1 MDQKQGKAVGGDVA
15 PPPPTGPTGPTAQ
28 ERTVY
33 IIVEERRKRKKKNKG
48 KRGSSRA
55 ARRVEDIER
64 DLSRA
69 VRRVAR
75 GGHFGAN
82 RYIRRRNRSARR
94 RRDGALVDFCKNVAR
109 GASKATRVSSPALID
124 VAKAVESKRT
134 RKGIRR
140 VLRGVPMF

>member
-1 MDQKQGKAVGGDVA
+1 MDQKQSKATGGDVA
-15 PPPPTGPTGPTAQ
+15 PPPPTTPQ
-28 ERTVY
+28 RTVY
-33 IIVEERRKRKKKNKG
+33 IIVEERRKKKKNKG

-55 ARRVEDIER
+55 ARRLEDVER

-82 RYIRRRNRSARR
+82 RYIKRRNRSARR

-109 GASKATRVSSPALID
+109 GASKATRESSPALVD